1 MMYISDTNQPNMRAL
16 KATVTLIIALMMA
29 NVQAQTKKTDPPIHE
44 IRVYQTA
51 NPGQAGRLDSY
62 LADCLI
68 PALHRLGVND
78 VGVFKALPGD
88 TVYAGRTYML
98 TSHGS
103 LRKLISTEERLMQD
117 ADYLAK
123 AKSYLDTF
131 PGQQA
136 YSRKETILLQG
147 FRLFPSLRRPNLSG
161 PRSERIYELR
171 SYESSNERLYWNKV
185 EMFNEGGET
194 RLFDRLGFNAVFYGE
209 VVAGARMPNLMYMT
223 TFENKADRDAH
234 WQTFRDDP
242 EWKMLSADPKYRKN
256 VSRNE
261 TIFLRPTAY
270 SDY

>member
-1 MMYISDTNQPNMRAL
+1 MRAL
-16 KATVTLIIALMMA
+16 KTTAILALSALLATQVH
-29 NVQAQTKKTDPPIHE
+29 AQTKKQDPPIHE

-51 NPGQAGRLDSY
+51 NADQAGRLDAY
-62 LADCLI
+62 LAECLI
-68 PALHRLGVND
+68 PALHRLGVQD
-78 VGVFKALPGD
+78 VGVFKPLPGD

-117 ADYLAK
+117 ATYLAA

-131 PGQQA
+131 PAQQT
-136 YSRKETILLQG
+136 YTRKETIILQA
-147 FRLFPSLRRPNLSG
+147 FRLFPMLRRPSLKG
-161 PRSERIYELR
+161 ARTERIYELR
-171 SYESSNERLYWNKV
+171 SYESLNERLYWNKV
-185 EMFNEGGET
+185 EMFNEGGEI

-234 WQTFRDDP
+234 WQSFRDDP

-261 TIFLRPTAY
+261 TIFLRPTSY

>member
-1 MMYISDTNQPNMRAL
+1 MRAL
-16 KATVTLIIALMMA
+16 KTTAILAITALMVT
-29 NVQAQTKKTDPPIHE
+29 NVNAQTKKQDPPIHE

-51 NPGQAGRLDSY
+51 NPEQAGRLDAY
-62 LADCLI
+62 LSECLI
-68 PALHRLGVND
+68 PALHRLGVKD

-88 TVYAGRTYML
+88 TVYTGRTYML

-117 ADYLAK
+117 GAYLSA

-131 PGQQA
+131 PAQQA
-136 YSRKETILLQG
+136 YTRKETILLQG
-147 FRLFPSLRRPNLSG
+147 FRLFPAARRPNLSG
-161 PRSERIYELR
+161 PRTERIYELR

-185 EMFNEGGET
+185 EMFNEGGEI
-194 RLFDRLGFNAVFYGE
+194 RIFDRLGFNAVFYGE

-223 TFENKADRDAH
+223 TFENKADRDAR
-234 WQTFRDDP
+234 WGSFRDDP
-242 EWKMLSADPKYRKN
+242 EWKMLLADPKYRKN